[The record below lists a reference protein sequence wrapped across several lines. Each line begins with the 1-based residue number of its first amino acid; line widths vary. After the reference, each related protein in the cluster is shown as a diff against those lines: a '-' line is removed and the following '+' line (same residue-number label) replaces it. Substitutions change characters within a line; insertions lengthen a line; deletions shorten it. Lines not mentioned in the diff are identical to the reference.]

1 VKVPRFDGDLESGPL
16 WAGEETIVMVMKK
29 YPAELRERA
38 VRLYRETSPT
48 PTISSVARKLGVGP
62 EALRQWIRQDE
73 ADRGTRSDRPTT
85 EERELVRQL
94 RRENEELKRINEI
107 LRLASS
113 FFASE
118 LGQTR
123 RWS

>member
-1 VKVPRFDGDLESGPL
+1 MAMR
-16 WAGEETIVMVMKK
+16 K

-38 VRLYRETSPT
+38 VRLYRETTPT
-48 PTISSVARKLGVGP
+48 PTVASVARKLGVGT
-62 EALRQWIRQDE
+62 ESLRNWIKQDS
-73 ADRGTRSDRPTT
+73 ADRGERGDLPTT
-85 EERELVRQL
+85 AEREVVRQL
-94 RRENEELKRINEI
+94 RREVEDLRRVNEI

-118 LGQTR
+118 LDQTR

>member
-1 VKVPRFDGDLESGPL
+1 MAMR
-16 WAGEETIVMVMKK
+16 K

-38 VRLYRETSPT
+38 VRLYRETTPT
-48 PTISSVARKLGVGP
+48 PTVASVARKLGVGT
-62 EALRQWIRQDE
+62 ESLRSWIKQDA
-73 ADRGTRSDRPTT
+73 ADRGERGDLPTT
-85 EERELVRQL
+85 AEREVVRQL
-94 RRENEELKRINEI
+94 RRENEDLKRVNEI

-118 LGQTR
+118 LDQTR

>member
-1 VKVPRFDGDLESGPL
+1 
-16 WAGEETIVMVMKK
+16 MVMKK

-38 VRLYRETSPT
+38 VRLYRETVPQPT
-48 PTISSVARKLGVGP
+48 VASVARKLGIGP
-62 EALRQWIRQDE
+62 EALRNWIKQDE
-73 ADRGTRSDRPTT
+73 ADRGVRGDVPTT
-85 EERELVRQL
+85 AEREIVRQL
-94 RRENEELKRINEI
+94 RKENEDLKRVNEI

-118 LGQTR
+118 LDQTR

>member
-1 VKVPRFDGDLESGPL
+1 MR
-16 WAGEETIVMVMKK
+16 K

-48 PTISSVARKLGVGP
+48 PTIAAVARKVGVG
-62 EALRQWIRQDE
+62 EETLRKWIRQDE
-73 ADRGTRSDRPTT
+73 VDRGERADELTSQ
-85 EERELVRQL
+85 ERELIRQL
-94 RRENEELKRINEI
+94 RRENEDLRKVNEI

-118 LGQTR
+118 LDPTR
-123 RWS
+123 RRS

>member
-1 VKVPRFDGDLESGPL
+1 MAMR
-16 WAGEETIVMVMKK
+16 K

-38 VRLYRETSPT
+38 VRLYRETQPQPT
-48 PTISSVARKLGVGP
+48 VVSLARKLGIGP
-62 EALRQWIRQDE
+62 ETLRNWIKQDE
-73 ADRGTRSDRPTT
+73 ADRGERTDQLTT
-85 EERELVRQL
+85 AEREIVRQL
-94 RRENEELKRINEI
+94 RREVEDLKRVNEI

-118 LGQTR
+118 LDQTR

>member
-1 VKVPRFDGDLESGPL
+1 M
-16 WAGEETIVMVMKK
+16 AMKK

-38 VRLYRETSPT
+38 VRLYRETKPT
-48 PTISSVARKLGVGP
+48 PTIASVAHKLGVGA

-73 ADRGTRSDRPTT
+73 ADRGQRADRPST

-94 RRENEELKRINEI
+94 RRENDELKRINEI

>member
-1 VKVPRFDGDLESGPL
+1 
-16 WAGEETIVMVMKK
+16 MVMRK

-38 VRLYRETSPT
+38 VRLYRETNPT
-48 PTISSVARKLGVGP
+48 PTIASVARKLGVGP

-73 ADRGTRSDRPTT
+73 ADRGERSDRPTT
-85 EERELVRQL
+85 EEREVVRQL

-118 LGQTR
+118 LDPTR
-123 RWS
+123 RRS

>member
-1 VKVPRFDGDLESGPL
+1 
-16 WAGEETIVMVMKK
+16 MVMKK

-38 VRLYRETSPT
+38 VRLYRETSPR
-48 PTISSVARKLGVGP
+48 PTVVSVARKLGIGP
-62 EALRQWIRQDE
+62 ETLRNWIRQDE
-73 ADRGTRSDRPTT
+73 ADRGVREDVPTT
-85 EERELVRQL
+85 AEREIVRQL
-94 RRENEELKRINEI
+94 RKENEDLKRVNEI

-118 LGQTR
+118 LDQTR

>member
-1 VKVPRFDGDLESGPL
+1 M
-16 WAGEETIVMVMKK
+16 ANNK

-38 VRLYRETSPT
+38 VRLYRDTSPT
-48 PTISSVARKLGVGP
+48 PTIVSVARKLGVGP
-62 EALRQWIRQDE
+62 EALRNWIRQDE
-73 ADRGTRSDRPTT
+73 ADRGERADRPTT
-85 EERELVRQL
+85 EEREIVRQL

-118 LGQTR
+118 LDPTR
-123 RWS
+123 RRS

>member
-1 VKVPRFDGDLESGPL
+1 LE
-16 WAGEETIVMVMKK
+16 EVIVMAMKK

-38 VRLYRETSPT
+38 VRLYRETTPT
-48 PTISSVARKLGVGP
+48 PTISSVARKLGVGA

-73 ADRGTRSDRPTT
+73 ADRGQRTDRPTT

-94 RRENEELKRINEI
+94 RRENEDLKRVNEI

-118 LGQTR
+118 LDQTR

>member
-1 VKVPRFDGDLESGPL
+1 MDLKGVNDM
-16 WAGEETIVMVMKK
+16 ANNK

-48 PTISSVARKLGVGP
+48 PTIVSVARKLGVGA
-62 EALRQWIRQDE
+62 EALRNWIRQDE
-73 ADRGTRSDRPTT
+73 ADRGQRADRPTT
-85 EERELVRQL
+85 EEREAIRQL
-94 RRENEELKRINEI
+94 RRENEELKRVNEI

-118 LGQTR
+118 LDQTR
-123 RWS
+123 RRS

>member
-1 VKVPRFDGDLESGPL
+1 MSLKDLKGVNDM
-16 WAGEETIVMVMKK
+16 ANNK

-48 PTISSVARKLGVGP
+48 PTIVSVARKLGVGA
-62 EALRQWIRQDE
+62 EALRNWIRQDE
-73 ADRGTRSDRPTT
+73 ADRGQRGDRPTT
-85 EERELVRQL
+85 EEREAIRQL

-118 LGQTR
+118 LDQTR
-123 RWS
+123 RRS

>member
-1 VKVPRFDGDLESGPL
+1 M
-16 WAGEETIVMVMKK
+16 AMKK

-38 VRLYRETSPT
+38 VRLYRETDPRPT
-48 PTISSVARKLGVGP
+48 VASVARKLGIGP
-62 EALRQWIRQDE
+62 ETLRNWIKQDA
-73 ADRGTRSDRPTT
+73 ADRGERGDLPTT
-85 EERELVRQL
+85 VEREVVRQL
-94 RRENEELKRINEI
+94 RRENEDLKRVNEI

-118 LGQTR
+118 LDQTR